1 MKKLSIFITLAV
13 LICLL
18 SACSSESPSDKP
30 ESSKPEEQSQT
41 AAESTQTAEESNQTA
56 EESIQTEAESTQTD
70 VLYAVFSA
78 DDVREYPIEY
88 TGAKKTAEELADAL
102 SELIGLDFK
111 ITAEKTDDGLI
122 VDWAADSTLIAGL
135 DNREQKQEFFFFD
148 NVTLSW
154 FMMDSLCRTLTENLG
169 VENVYYTMNGGQK
182 LVVYELYPVSEF
194 DSDTPYMG
202 SEFYSAHSDLQG
214 DEVEFYNTKGTWRLD
229 GDKDAASIDMDGF
242 GNFIMYYADGSVEAS
257 GYLECT
263 DEDGNGELR
272 YDCYTSE
279 GELIVSFC
287 FDSDTKLHLENDAGS
302 VYILDMWE
310 FYQGYWEYPEGQI
323 LEITG
328 DEWAVYEDYNFNLI
342 ASGPIDYT
350 EDAAWL
356 MNDNGSFGGG
366 KISFNENRS
375 LVESGRVL
383 TYLGLYVE
391 NAPNG

>member
-1 MKKLSIFITLAV
+1 MKKLSIFITLAL

-18 SACSSESPSDKP
+18 SACSSESHSDDT
-30 ESSKPEEQSQT
+30 ESSKPAEQSQT
-41 AAESTQTAEESNQTA
+41 ETDNTPSAEENTQTDE
-56 EESIQTEAESTQTD
+56 ESTQTD
-70 VLYAVFSA
+70 ILYAVFSA
-78 DDVREYPIEY
+78 EDVREYPIEY
-88 TGAKKTAEELADAL
+88 TGAKKTAEELADEL
-102 SELIGLDFK
+102 SKLIGLDFK
-111 ITAEKTDDGLI
+111 ITAGKTDNGLI

-135 DNREQKQEFFFFD
+135 DNREQKQEFYFFD

-169 VENVYYTMNGGQK
+169 VENIYYTMNGGQK

-194 DSDTPYMG
+194 DSDIPYMG
-202 SEFYSAHSDLQG
+202 SEFYSAHSDIQG
-214 DEVEFYNTKGTWRLD
+214 DEVDFYNTKGTWRLD

-242 GNFIMYYADGSVEAS
+242 GSFIMYYADGSVEAS
-257 GYLECT
+257 GYLACT
-263 DEDGNGELR
+263 DIGNGELQ

-287 FDSDTKLHLENDAGS
+287 FDSDREFHLVNEAAS

-342 ASGPIDYT
+342 ASGPMDYQD
-350 EDAAWL
+350 DAAWL
-356 MNDNGSFGGG
+356 MNDDGSSGGG
-366 KISFNENRS
+366 KISFNEVNEERR

-391 NAPNG
+391 NAPQG